1 MDLFLQSSQL
11 KSLVLSFRF
20 LEPDKRAG
28 IGLQCSDNYRAK
40 HLNNT
45 YILKSV
51 TSDLSPRLQIQNF
64 HFGLSLKRALNNI
77 CQVINR
83 LFPVNDHDII
93 ILSRLPK
100 CTETPEMH
108 KMSRDKR
115 RAFYV
120 SAV

>member
-28 IGLQCSDNYRAK
+28 IGLQSSDNYRAK

-51 TSDLSPRLQIQNF
+51 TFNLSPRLQIQNF

-83 LFPVNDHDII
+83 LFPVNYHII
-93 ILSRLPK
+93 ILSKLAK
-100 CTETPEMH
+100 CMETH

-115 RAFYV
+115 RAFCV
-120 SAV
+120 SVV